1 MPVDR
6 NLYPLG
12 WKDFSAE
19 IRFQRARGRCECS
32 GQCGLHSG
40 YPTKKRCTEQHGKK
54 AHYAKGLVRLTVAH
68 LCSCDPICM
77 NPNHVI
83 AACQRCHLRID
94 RFRHAKNRIATQR
107 ARTTRQDA
115 PGQAAALQALPP
127 YPNQQE

>member
-1 MPVDR
+1 MPTDPR
-6 NLYPLG
+6 MYPLG

-40 YPTKKRCTEQHGKK
+40 YPTRRRCVELHGKK
-54 AHYAKGLVRLTVAH
+54 ASYAKGTVRLTVAH
-68 LCSCDPICM
+68 LCSCHPICL

-94 RFRHAKNRIATQR
+94 RFRHAKNRIATQK
-107 ARTTRQDA
+107 ARRTRQDA
-115 PGQAAALQALPP
+115 PGGTAEPVP
-127 YPNQQE
+127 IP